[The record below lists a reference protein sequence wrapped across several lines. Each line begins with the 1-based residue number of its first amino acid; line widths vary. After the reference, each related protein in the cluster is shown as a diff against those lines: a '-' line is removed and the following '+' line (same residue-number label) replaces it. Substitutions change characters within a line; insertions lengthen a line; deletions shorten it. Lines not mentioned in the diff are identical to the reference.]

1 MPSISPLLSVD
12 DIGKSLD
19 YYEKVLGFR
28 RGLTLPGDD
37 GKLTHGE
44 AHTGDLMVMFG
55 PAQHPE
61 NVAAAKL
68 AQGAAKGVGVLL
80 YFDLGEQDIDKYYKD
95 VKGAGAKIIEAVQD
109 QFWGDR
115 NFTVEDPDG
124 YILTF
129 SKHVK
134 DVDFSQMEPP
144 ERPLLRAAL
153 LRHAGPP
160 QGRDVP
166 HRRLTG
172 QATGDRGTDFQLR
185 VPASGALMGAPWPR
199 HAASPG

>member
-12 DIGKSLD
+12 DIARSMD
-19 YYEKVLGFR
+19 YYESVLGFKK
-28 RGLTLPGDD
+28 GLMLPGED
-37 GKLTHGE
+37 GKLMHGE
-44 AHTGDLMVMFG
+44 ARIGDLMVMFG

-68 AQGAAKGVGVLL
+68 AQGAPTGVGVIL
-80 YFDLGEQDIDKYYKD
+80 YFDLGDHDIDRYFQE
-95 VKGAGAKIIEAVQD
+95 VKKAGGKFVEEIKD

-134 DVDFSQMEPP
+134 DVDFSEMQHP
-144 ERPLLRAAL
+144 
-153 LRHAGPP
+153 
-160 QGRDVP
+160 
-166 HRRLTG
+166 
-172 QATGDRGTDFQLR
+172 
-185 VPASGALMGAPWPR
+185 
-199 HAASPG
+199 

>member
-12 DIGKSLD
+12 DIAKSMD
-19 YYEKVLGFR
+19 YYEKVLGFQ

-37 GKLTHGE
+37 GKPVHGE

-68 AQGAAKGVGVLL
+68 AQGTPRGVGVLL
-80 YFDLGEQDIDKYYKD
+80 YFDLGEQDIDSYYEG
-95 VKGAGAKIIEAVQD
+95 VKKAGAKVIEEITD

-115 NFTVEDPDG
+115 TFTIEDPDG

-129 SKHVK
+129 SRHVR
-134 DVDFSQMEPP
+134 DVDFSQM
-144 ERPLLRAAL
+144 
-153 LRHAGPP
+153 
-160 QGRDVP
+160 Q
-166 HRRLTG
+166 
-172 QATGDRGTDFQLR
+172 QSQQ
-185 VPASGALMGAPWPR
+185 
-199 HAASPG
+199 